1 MAASPQMIK
10 SALRDWLSGGRSLDS
25 EFHRSGSPLT
35 PIPAHPPARDDDIG
49 ERPSRHF
56 DRSEAEWRNLTPP
69 NDRKAG
75 LRPPVISTEAK
86 RSGEISPSDS
96 TGDITVEDLSTQSIM
111 GAFPI
116 CPIPTRSPA
125 RDDGVGEHPSR
136 HFDRSEA
143 EWRNLLSLMVHEA
156 WRPKISGLRVPIEPC
171 IPARAPLEMT
181 RGSP

>member
-1 MAASPQMIK
+1 MVRAALRWEISRLRVSSMRFPSAPYRHAAPLEMTVVA
-10 SALRDWLSGGRSLDS
+10 SAL
-25 EFHRSGSPLT
+25 
-35 PIPAHPPARDDDIG
+35 
-49 ERPSRHF
+49 RHF